1 MPKKIG
7 TKPKNSTHPCK
18 PNLSPEVNKELQ
30 EWLSKIA
37 HDLRGPLSV
46 VILYFEFLVDD
57 LEKTKK
63 ISQQQREAIQEINSA
78 HEKLKTLITKFLEK

>member
-7 TKPKNSTHPCK
+7 TKPKNSTHLCK
-18 PNLSPEVNKELQ
+18 PNLPPEVNKELQ

-37 HDLRGPLSV
+37 HDLRSPFSV
-46 VILYFEFLVDD
+46 AILYFELLVDD

-78 HEKLKTLITKFLEK
+78 HEKLKTLSTKFLEK